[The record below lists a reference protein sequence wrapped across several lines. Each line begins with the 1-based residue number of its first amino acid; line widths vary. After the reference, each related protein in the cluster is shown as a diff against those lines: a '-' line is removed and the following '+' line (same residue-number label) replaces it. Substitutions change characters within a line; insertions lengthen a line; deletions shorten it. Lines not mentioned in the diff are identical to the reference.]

1 MKNTYLVTYQY
12 NYGDPRYTKV
22 KANGAY
28 EAARIVEARRIG
40 NYVTERRNYEKA
52 KVQLGGVQH

>member
-12 NYGDPRYTKV
+12 NYGDPRVTKV
-22 KANGAY
+22 KANGVY

-40 NYVTERRNYEKA
+40 NYVLDVRRA
-52 KVQLGGVQH
+52 

>member
-28 EAARIVEARRIG
+28 DAARIVEARRIG
-40 NYVTERRNYEKA
+40 NYVLDVKRI
-52 KVQLGGVQH
+52 G